1 MAIGIDTS
9 FWTTTYWSAI
19 ANKYMYG
26 ADFDK
31 IQDEAFQFIIPRASG
46 GNALDPGFYG
56 TMDDIA
62 PRPWYKGAYH
72 FFDPRINALVQ
83 ANMFANAL
91 KNYKLEIPPVLD
103 LEADY
108 GLSNTVVINAAT
120 TFVNEAEALLGRKLM
135 IYTGPW
141 WFDTYMYI
149 VRLGIKVWPAWCA
162 NHDLWISN
170 PYSGK
175 PTIPKAFKTWVLWQ
189 YTFQISYPGLL
200 GAADGNKFN
209 GTDAQ
214 FYEKYGPIPP
224 PPVPVKTGKVLVS
237 NLNIR
242 TGPGQTYMITGQ
254 KNYGDI
260 VTIYET
266 RVIGSLTWVKIYNS
280 STAEL
285 WCCSVYYGALYIDV
299 KQSVASLV
307 I

>member
-72 FFDPRINALVQ
+72 FFDPRISALVQ

-214 FYEKYGPIPP
+214 FYAKYGPIPP
-224 PPVPVKTGKVLVS
+224 PPPAFKTGTVKVN
-237 NLNIR
+237 NLNVR
-242 TGPGQTYMITGQ
+242 TGPGTTFPAVGQ
-254 KNYGDI
+254 KNVGDT
-260 VTIYET
+260 VRVYET
-266 RVIGSLTWVKIYNS
+266 RVVGSLTWVRIS
-280 STAEL
+280 IDPEL
-285 WCCSVYYGALYIDV
+285 WCCSVYYGAVYIEMR
-299 KQSVASLV
+299 
-307 I
+307 